1 MDATV
6 REMDDSTFLE
16 AILIENLQRL
26 DPDPKAEAQLVA
38 HLVAQGAT
46 ADTVSARCGKPASW
60 TARRMRLLKVEPS
73 VLKRWIK
80 GTENGNSIAHFS
92 VEMMELVG
100 SLPPELQTR
109 LVKDWEFCRSVN
121 RKQLEVRFN
130 LPRSLASLESRM
142 VERVQE
148 SVSRGQVSGGVVVR
162 ISESLRQKSLRV
174 DRHLAAAYVT
184 ELRRTARVL
193 NLPDDLA
200 ASLLVGLPEVV
211 SYSGADQDA
220 EHVWPVL
227 QKALRAA
234 IKQLIA
240 MREREGA
247 SLAADLQRRLRKL
260 EGYLGQIRREAPDV
274 PRRYRQVLQA
284 RLKQAGV
291 TINPTD
297 PSLLK
302 ELAVFADKSDIS
314 EEITRLESH
323 FKQAY
328 GLLKSAEPAGR
339 TLDFLAQEMFR
350 EINTIGSKAN
360 EVRITNQVI
369 RFKTELER
377 IREQVQNIE

>member
-1 MDATV
+1 MTL
-6 REMDDSTFLE
+6 RSMTGYG
-16 AILIENLQRL
+16 RG
-26 DPDPKAEAQLVA
+26 
-38 HLVAQGAT
+38 GA
-46 ADTVSARCGKPASW
+46 AS
-60 TARRMRLLKVEPS
+60 RGMRVE
-73 VLKRWIK
+73 
-80 GTENGNSIAHFS
+80 
-92 VEMMELVG
+92 VELN
-100 SLPPELQTR
+100 
-109 LVKDWEFCRSVN
+109 SVN
-121 RKQLEVRFN
+121 RKQLEVRFT
-130 LPRSLASLESRM
+130 LPRSLASLESRI

-193 NLPDDLA
+193 KLPDDLA

-328 GLLKSAEPAGR
+328 GLLKSAEPTGR

>member
-1 MDATV
+1 MTLHSMTGYG
-6 REMDDSTFLE
+6 RG
-16 AILIENLQRL
+16 
-26 DPDPKAEAQLVA
+26 
-38 HLVAQGAT
+38 GA
-46 ADTVSARCGKPASW
+46 AS
-60 TARRMRLLKVEPS
+60 RGLRVDVE
-73 VLKRWIK
+73 L
-80 GTENGNSIAHFS
+80 N
-92 VEMMELVG
+92 
-100 SLPPELQTR
+100 
-109 LVKDWEFCRSVN
+109 SVN
-121 RKQLEVRFN
+121 RKQLEVRLN

-148 SVSRGQVSGGVVVR
+148 AVSRGQVSGGVVVR

-193 NLPDDLA
+193 NLADDLS

-211 SYSGADQDA
+211 IYSGADQDA

-234 IKQLIA
+234 IKQLVA

-247 SLAADLQRRLRKL
+247 ALAADLQRRLRKL
-260 EGYLGQIRREAPDV
+260 EGYLAQIRREAPDV
-274 PRRYRQVLQA
+274 PRRYRLVLQA

-291 TINPTD
+291 TVNTSD
-297 PSLLK
+297 PLLLK

-328 GLLKSAEPAGR
+328 GLLKSVEPAGR

-360 EVRITNQVI
+360 QVRITNQVI